1 MAESVRLVVLI
12 AFCSQGDNVLDAT
25 ALVSYLDEWL
35 KLKPQSGKVY
45 NLLYCKQPEPLPSGQ

>member
-25 ALVSYLDEWL
+25 GLVSYLDETETPEWE
-35 KLKPQSGKVY
+35 GI
-45 NLLYCKQPEPLPSGQ
+45 LYIVVVDCIWSVNDLF